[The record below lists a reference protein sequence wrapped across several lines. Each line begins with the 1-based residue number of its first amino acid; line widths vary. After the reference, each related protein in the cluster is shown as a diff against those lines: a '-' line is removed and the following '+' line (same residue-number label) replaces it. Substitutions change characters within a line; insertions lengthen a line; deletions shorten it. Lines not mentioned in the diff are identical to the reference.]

1 MELLPYLQQNAAAIV
16 DEAAGKVGR
25 AAVPHYAA
33 AGPERTRAQLR
44 ALLDRVVSSL
54 AERSLLPVVE
64 HAQAIARERFAAGF
78 DLAEVQVAFNVLEE
92 VIWGRVLQAFPPAG
106 FAEALGLVGTVLGG
120 GKDALARTYVALASR
135 GHAPSL
141 DLRALFEGQTGV

>member
-25 AAVPHYAA
+25 AAAPHYAA
-33 AGPERTRAQLR
+33 GGPERTRAQLK
-44 ALLDRVVSSL
+44 ALLDRVILSL
-54 AERSLLPVVE
+54 AEKSLLPVVE
-64 HAQAIARERFAAGF
+64 HSQAIARERFAAGF

-92 VIWGRVLQAFPPAG
+92 VVWARVLQAFPPGG
-106 FAEALGLVGTVLGG
+106 FAQALGLVGTVLGA
-120 GKDALARTYVALASR
+120 GKDALARSYVELASK

-141 DLRALFEGQTGV
+141 DLRALFQGQGS